1 MKNIIIIVIINIL
14 LQLTSCKKCYT
25 CKNACCRRISTNEL
39 ICSDQFQSNEEYWHF
54 MDSLSSDIK
63 CSNNTL
69 TTFYKKV
76 CSEDERVEYESKPG
90 IGCTLIND

>member
-1 MKNIIIIVIINIL
+1 
-14 LQLTSCKKCYT
+14 
-25 CKNACCRRISTNEL
+25 
-39 ICSDQFQSNEEYWHF
+39 

-90 IGCTLIND
+90 IGCALIND